1 MYELKLTEHRGQIV
15 ADSRDVAR
23 HTFHGGVCHPLSRN
37 GSRTDKAPRAA
48 CRGQAAAAEPY
59 GHDTR

>member
-23 HTFHGGVCHPLSRN
+23 AIGKEHRN
-37 GSRTDKAPRAA
+37 LMRSISTYYKHLKPA
-48 CRGQAAAAEPY
+48 QN
-59 GHDTR
+59 